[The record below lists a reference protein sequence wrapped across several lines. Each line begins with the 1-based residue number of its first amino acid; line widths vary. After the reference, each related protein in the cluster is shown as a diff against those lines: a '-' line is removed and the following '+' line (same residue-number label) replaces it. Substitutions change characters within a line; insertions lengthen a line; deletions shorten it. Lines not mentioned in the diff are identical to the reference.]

1 MVIKDED
8 FGHTFLSRRAFVVEV
23 LSYDLGSLLKI
34 KFDSFQKVAVG
45 LFQSRCTFK
54 NWVTFFDLGALKR
67 SRYQF

>member
-1 MVIKDED
+1 M
-8 FGHTFLSRRAFVVEV
+8 VEV
-23 LSYDLGSLLKI
+23 LFYDLGSLFKI

-67 SRYQF
+67 SKGTNFDDYVYTFNDRYLFD